1 MATDVLRRLR
11 EDIITCV
18 HKPGEKLRFEALRG
32 FYGVSYSTL
41 REALSRLAS
50 EGLVTTEGQRGFYV
64 SPISEEDLLDIADA
78 RVVLEL
84 ECLERA
90 MTRGKA
96 DWEANILAAFHRL
109 DRLEDSMGEELRTT
123 PDWDDLHM
131 QFHDALVAAAE
142 SPTLSE
148 LRHLLFERARRYRRI
163 SAIVRKEPRK
173 KSSEHRVM
181 MEAVISRDV
190 QNAKD
195 IMERHIREVAQNVLH
210 NGLLIGAVK
219 VA

>member
-1 MATDVLRRLR
+1 
-11 EDIITCV
+11 
-18 HKPGEKLRFEALRG
+18 
-32 FYGVSYSTL
+32 
-41 REALSRLAS
+41 
-50 EGLVTTEGQRGFYV
+50 
-64 SPISEEDLLDIADA
+64 
-78 RVVLEL
+78 
-84 ECLERA
+84 
-90 MTRGKA
+90 
-96 DWEANILAAFHRL
+96 
-109 DRLEDSMGEELRTT
+109 MGEELRTT